1 MKETDPNQLVLGCR
15 SQKRHM
21 VRTVLQSA
29 ALMTDVED
37 CPVQKAKQRSAF
49 APNYIHSLDSTHMM
63 MTATE
68 CRERGATPSSR
79 TNGLEGLGPWC

>member
-1 MKETDPNQLVLGCR
+1 
-15 SQKRHM
+15 M

-37 CPVQKAKQRSAF
+37 YPVQKTKQRSAF

-68 CRERGATPSSR
+68 CREMGAHCR
-79 TNGLEGLGPWC
+79 L